1 MAVEY
6 TATLNALSGL
16 VDRVQAGVADGVQE
30 GTEVLKE
37 QIQENL
43 RASHYPPASLP
54 GTPPAYRT
62 GFLHDN
68 VYTMSGP
75 TSTGGYGEV
84 WPSTV
89 YARIHELSGWA
100 GRGHRSF
107 LPKRPYVEP
116 ARDEQADHIRSIIA
130 ARVAQALGG

>member
-1 MAVEY
+1 VAVEF
-6 TATLNALSGL
+6 ASTLNSLSAL
-16 VDRVQAGVADGVQE
+16 VERVRAQVADGVQE
-30 GTEVLKE
+30 GAEVLKE
-37 QIQENL
+37 QVQENL
-43 RASHYPPASLP
+43 SASHYPPVSEP

-62 GFLHDN
+62 GYLHDS
-68 VYTMSGP
+68 VFTMYAP
-75 TSTGGYGEV
+75 TETGAYGEV

-116 ARDEQADHIRSIIA
+116 ARDEQADHIRQIIA

>member
-1 MAVEY
+1 MTVEF
-6 TATLNALSGL
+6 ASTLNSLSAL
-16 VDRVQAGVADGVQE
+16 VERVRAGVADGVEQ

-43 RASHYPPASLP
+43 STSHYPPVSEP

-62 GFLHDN
+62 GYLHDS
-68 VYTMSGP
+68 VYTMYTP
-75 TSTGGYGEV
+75 TETGAYGEV

-116 ARDEQADHIRSIIA
+116 ARDEQADHIRQIIA
-130 ARVAQALGG
+130 TRVAQALGG